1 MVKLSVLV
9 PSGERASQLVI
20 LLRSLCC
27 RQGRYLPRCNRSRN
41 KIVSAWSVVLP
52 GPKPKRSDDR
62 GLLIPTH
69 LKVLMLVVEECR
81 HAVIELD
88 DFMFLRSYFVAGN
101 GNSTSSFLG
110 DTTFRWVV
118 PLPPTQVVIE
128 MSSCRRLVGKK
139 DRVGFELGIPVWIS
153 KVLDCYRYADSGC
166 VIIM

>member
-69 LKVLMLVVEECR
+69 LKVLMLVVEGFSFHLGNVSEFGS
-81 HAVIELD
+81 AEVI
-88 DFMFLRSYFVAGN
+88 G
-101 GNSTSSFLG
+101 
-110 DTTFRWVV
+110 
-118 PLPPTQVVIE
+118 
-128 MSSCRRLVGKK
+128 VGMGP
-139 DRVGFELGIPVWIS
+139 REIL
-153 KVLDCYRYADSGC
+153 
-166 VIIM
+166 